1 MLDTTRIGE
10 AADILRNGGVVAF
23 PTETVYGIGARA
35 YDEQAI
41 RRIFAIK
48 ARPHNNPLIVH
59 VASIEQVDSLVA
71 DIAESAKNL
80 MATFW
85 PGALTIVLPG
95 SARVPQV
102 ITGGLT
108 TVAVRMP
115 DHPVASTLIRLLG
128 EPIAAP
134 SANRSGRP
142 SPTHVEHVHRD
153 VGNDVD
159 MVLDGGTC
167 RIGLESTVIDMSLD
181 IPCILRSG
189 AITIDMIQAAIGQV
203 TLHSPSNSTT
213 EPKSPGM
220 QQRHYAPNFRI
231 IPVPR
236 DAWAQTLDEWRN
248 SDKPIGILCHRTAV
262 QDESVTFYRHIPG
275 TDEEYGKG
283 LFAAFLDAET
293 ANIDVLLVETVK
305 EQGVGI
311 AIMDRIRRAQAIEK
325 DNLNE
330 S

>member
-1 MLDTTRIGE
+1 MLDTSLIGE

-23 PTETVYGIGARA
+23 PTETVYGLGARV
-35 YDEQAI
+35 YDEQAV

-48 ARPHNNPLIVH
+48 ARPGNNPLIVH
-59 VASIEQVDSLVA
+59 VATIEQVDALVA
-71 DIAESAKNL
+71 DIPESAKNL

-85 PGALTIVLPG
+85 PGPLTIVLPG

-102 ITGGLT
+102 VTGGLM

-142 SPTHVEHVHRD
+142 SPTHVEHVRRD
-153 VGNDVD
+153 VGNDAD
-159 MVLDGGTC
+159 MVLDGGMC
-167 RIGLESTVIDMSLD
+167 RIGLESTVIDMATD
-181 IPCILRSG
+181 IPNILRSG
-189 AITIDMIQAAIGQV
+189 AITIDMIQATIGQV
-203 TLHSPSNSTT
+203 TLHRQSNGTT

-220 QQRHYAPNFRI
+220 QPRHYAPNFRI
-231 IPVPR
+231 ILVPR
-236 DAWAQTLDEWRN
+236 DAWAQTLDKWRK
-248 SDKPIGILCHRTAV
+248 SDKPIGILCHRTAMKGA
-262 QDESVTFYRHIPG
+262 SVTFYRHIPG
-275 TDEEYGKG
+275 TDEEYAKG
-283 LFAAFLDAET
+283 LFAAFLDAEA

-311 AIMDRIRRAQAIEK
+311 AIMDRIHRAQAEE
-325 DNLNE
+325 NFNE
-330 S
+330 

>member
-1 MLDTTRIGE
+1 MLDTSLIGE
-10 AADILRNGGVVAF
+10 AAGILRNGGIVAF

-35 YDEQAI
+35 YDEQAV

-48 ARPHNNPLIVH
+48 GRPNNNPLIVH
-59 VASIEQVDSLVA
+59 VASIEQVDTLVA
-71 DIAESAKNL
+71 DIPESAKNL

-85 PGALTIVLPG
+85 PGPLTIVLPS
-95 SARVPQV
+95 SARVPKV
-102 ITGGLT
+102 VTGGLT

-142 SPTHVEHVHRD
+142 SPTHVEHVRRD
-153 VGNDVD
+153 VGEDVD

-167 RIGLESTVIDMSLD
+167 RIGLESTVIDMSTD

-189 AITIDMIQAAIGQV
+189 AITIDMIQAAIGQI
-203 TLHSPSNSTT
+203 TSHHPSHETT
-213 EPKSPGM
+213 GPKSPGI
-220 QQRHYAPNFRI
+220 QHRHYVPNFKI
-231 IPVPR
+231 IPVPP
-236 DAWAQTLDEWRN
+236 DAWAQTMDEWRN
-248 SDKPIGILCHRTAV
+248 SDQRVGILCHRTAAG
-262 QDESVTFYRHIPG
+262 DESVAFYRHVPG

-283 LFAAFLDAET
+283 LFAAFLDAEA

-311 AIMDRIRRAQAIEK
+311 AIMDRIRRALAIEK

-330 S
+330 

>member
-1 MLDTTRIGE
+1 MLDTSLIGQ
-10 AADILRNGGVVAF
+10 AADVLRNGGVVAF
-23 PTETVYGIGARA
+23 PTETVYGIGARV
-35 YDEQAI
+35 YDEQAV

-48 ARPHNNPLIVH
+48 ARPNNNPLIVH
-59 VASIEQVDSLVA
+59 VASIEQVDTLAA
-71 DIAESAKNL
+71 DIPESAKNL

-85 PGALTIVLPG
+85 PGPLTIVLP
-95 SARVPQV
+95 SSSRVPQV
-102 ITGGLT
+102 VTAGLT

-142 SPTHVEHVHRD
+142 SPTRVEHVHRD
-153 VGNDVD
+153 LGDDVD
-159 MVLDGGTC
+159 MVLDGGMC
-167 RIGLESTVIDMSLD
+167 RIGLESTVIDMSTN

-189 AITIDMIQAAIGQV
+189 TITANMIQAAIGQV
-203 TLHSPSNSTT
+203 TLHHPSNGTT
-213 EPKSPGM
+213 TPKSPGR
-220 QQRHYAPNFRI
+220 QPRHYAPNFTI
-231 IPVPR
+231 IPVSP
-236 DAWAQTLDEWRN
+236 DAWAQTMDEWRT

-262 QDESVTFYRHIPG
+262 QDEAVAFYRHIPG

-293 ANIDVLLVETVK
+293 ANIDVMLVETVQ
-305 EQGVGI
+305 EQGIGI
-311 AIMDRIRRAQAIEK
+311 AIMDRIHRAQAIER

-330 S
+330 